1 MQIDNQ
7 YPIET
12 DKNFTMIAQSYQIR
26 EIKDRIQSAPK
37 SDVSIEIRDSKTNEM
52 ISHLVGENVRLIS
65 ESITSSVAE
74 EMSISLTYKGYE
86 ASHNPVS

>member
-1 MQIDNQ
+1 
-7 YPIET
+7 
-12 DKNFTMIAQSYQIR
+12 MIAQSYQIR

-74 EMSISLTYKGYE
+74 ENVYIFNLQRLRSFSQPSFMSSPFLRF
-86 ASHNPVS
+86 